1 MRIEWRGI
9 TAAITL
15 LLLALGNASAQD
27 APRGLSLVREGGRA
41 GFWGGFS
48 LGAGG
53 EAFDLRDGAGYSE
66 ELYRPT
72 VSLRVGGTVNPN
84 LRLGGEVLAWINERG
99 NNTES
104 LSSLL
109 FVGQLYPV
117 ATTGFYLKGGLG
129 LGRNA
134 VDFHEGID
142 AVADLQDVLGQG
154 ACWKLDGRGRE
165 QRAGHPPRAQA
176 ADDLLHDPRR
186 INERDVDRKPHPEG
200 VHRVAPGDDERRIR
214 RHAVAP
220 EEPAAALGAGHR
232 ELDGLR
238 DRRLGAGVH
247 QHQWTSSRFCF
258 CFGFGVISPVIV
270 AGVSSSTK

>member
-72 VSLRVGGTVNPN
+72 VSLRVGGTVNPS

-134 VDFHEGID
+134 VDFHEGGGIGD
-142 AVADLQDVLGQG
+142 TGF
-154 ACWKLDGRGRE
+154 
-165 QRAGHPPRAQA
+165 AG
-176 ADDLLHDPRR
+176 L
-186 INERDVDRKPHPEG
+186 
-200 VHRVAPGDDERRIR
+200 
-214 RHAVAP
+214 
-220 EEPAAALGAGHR
+220 LGAGWEIRMGRRWYLNPVVDLVEHR
-232 ELDGLR
+232 YTGRGTERYRERLINFGL
-238 DRRLGAGVH
+238 GVLF
-247 QHQWTSSRFCF
+247 QSGR
-258 CFGFGVISPVIV
+258 
-270 AGVSSSTK
+270 

>member
-15 LLLALGNASAQD
+15 LLLVLGNASAQD

-72 VSLRVGGTVNPN
+72 VSLRLGGTVNPN

-99 NNTES
+99 DNTES

-134 VDFHEGID
+134 VDFHEGGGIGD
-142 AVADLQDVLGQG
+142 TGF
-154 ACWKLDGRGRE
+154 
-165 QRAGHPPRAQA
+165 AG
-176 ADDLLHDPRR
+176 L
-186 INERDVDRKPHPEG
+186 
-200 VHRVAPGDDERRIR
+200 
-214 RHAVAP
+214 
-220 EEPAAALGAGHR
+220 LGAGWEIRMGRRWYLNPVVDLVEHR
-232 ELDGLR
+232 YTGRGTERYRERLINFGL
-238 DRRLGAGVH
+238 GVLF
-247 QHQWTSSRFCF
+247 QSGR
-258 CFGFGVISPVIV
+258 
-270 AGVSSSTK
+270 

>member
-15 LLLALGNASAQD
+15 LLLALGSASAQD

-72 VSLRVGGTVNPN
+72 VSLRLGGTVNPN

-99 NNTES
+99 NTTES

-109 FVGQLYPV
+109 FVGQFFPV
-117 ATTGFYLKGGLG
+117 ATSGLYLKGGLG

-134 VDFHEGID
+134 VDFHEGGGVGD
-142 AVADLQDVLGQG
+142 TGF
-154 ACWKLDGRGRE
+154 
-165 QRAGHPPRAQA
+165 AG
-176 ADDLLHDPRR
+176 L
-186 INERDVDRKPHPEG
+186 
-200 VHRVAPGDDERRIR
+200 
-214 RHAVAP
+214 
-220 EEPAAALGAGHR
+220 LGAGWEIRMGRRWYLNPVVDLVEHR
-232 ELDGLR
+232 YTGRGSERYRERLINFGL
-238 DRRLGAGVH
+238 GVLF
-247 QHQWTSSRFCF
+247 QSGR
-258 CFGFGVISPVIV
+258 
-270 AGVSSSTK
+270 